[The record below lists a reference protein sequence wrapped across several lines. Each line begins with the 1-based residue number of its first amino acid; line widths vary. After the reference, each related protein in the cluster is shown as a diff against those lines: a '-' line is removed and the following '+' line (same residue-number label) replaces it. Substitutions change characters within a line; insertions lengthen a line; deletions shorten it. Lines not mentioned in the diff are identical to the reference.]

1 MRFRTFGDKSHPS
14 LMLLPGLGVSYEL
27 FLPLIQIAYSPK
39 VETLPAKIVMS
50 GSDLVKIAVVVTL
63 MLTGCIAVIS
73 ALLSKIKINQA
84 LKLGED

>member
-1 MRFRTFGDKSHPS
+1 M
-14 LMLLPGLGVSYEL
+14 
-27 FLPLIQIAYSPK
+27 
-39 VETLPAKIVMS
+39 ETLPAKIVMS

>member
-1 MRFRTFGDKSHPS
+1 M
-14 LMLLPGLGVSYEL
+14 

-39 VETLPAKIVMS
+39 IETLPAKIVMS
-50 GSDLVKIAVVVTL
+50 GSDLIKIAVVITL
-63 MLTGCIAVIS
+63 MLTACIAVIS